1 MRRIF
6 FYGIILSVGFLLS
19 STASMAAEEIRIG
32 YIISLT
38 GPAAY
43 DGKILV
49 SGATV
54 AVNQINAAGG
64 IFGRPL
70 KLLAEDQKGVPAEGV
85 NTAVKLTDRDKVH
98 VLIQQGNSSIC
109 LAIGE
114 YVRKM
119 ENPVPLLTGLC
130 TAPKLTRVGNAWFF
144 RSCQNSLMEGPSFVK
159 HWVQNLKVKKV
170 SFLAANDDWGRATVE
185 TYSEEL
191 KKMGGEVV
199 SVDYFRSGDFDF
211 SPYLTK
217 IKAKKPEALDI
228 IARAEVGAR
237 ISLQFVEL
245 GMDKLMIQLGSDGQV
260 SDDFI
265 KLGGKAVEGLWVMS
279 RYEPTLPGPRNEQF
293 IKQYLPLMSQQPDQ
307 KSQAGYDDV
316 YIVAEAMKR
325 AGSTAPDKIQE
336 ALKKTDYQG
345 LASRILFDKN
355 HQAHPD
361 LLISQIRDGKRQV
374 VTRVSTQDVDFE
386 R

>member
-1 MRRIF
+1 MKRF
-6 FYGIILSVGFLLS
+6 SLCSVLIAAVLFLTITTS
-19 STASMAAEEIRIG
+19 QAAEEIRIG
-32 YIISLT
+32 FISSLT

-43 DGKILV
+43 DGKILT

-64 IFGRPL
+64 VLGRTL
-70 KLLAEDQKGVPAEGV
+70 KLLTEDQKGVPAEGV
-85 NTAVKLTDRDKVH
+85 NAAVKLTDRDKVH
-98 VLIQQGNSSIC
+98 ALIQQGNSSIC

-114 YVRKM
+114 HVRKM
-119 ENPVPLLTGLC
+119 DNPVPLLTGLC
-130 TAPKLTRVGNAWFF
+130 TAPKLTKVGNSWFF

-170 SFLAANDDWGRATVE
+170 SFLAANDDWGRSSVE

-191 KKMGGEVV
+191 KKLGGEVV

-211 SPYLTK
+211 APYLTK
-217 IKAKKPEALDI
+217 IKAKKPDAVDI

-237 ISLQFVEL
+237 ISLAFVEL
-245 GMDKLMIQLGSDGQV
+245 GMDKMMIQLGSDGQV

-293 IKQYLPLMSQQPDQ
+293 IKEYMPLMNQLPDQ
-307 KSQAGYDDV
+307 KSQAGYDDI
-316 YIVAEAMKR
+316 YIIADAIKR
-325 AGSTAPDKIQE
+325 AGGTDPNKIRE
-336 ALKKTDYQG
+336 ALQKTDYQG
-345 LASRILFDKN
+345 LASRIAFDKN

-361 LLISQIRDGKRQV
+361 LLISQIRGGKRQV
-374 VTRVSTQDVDFE
+374 MTRVSTVEIDSGK
-386 R
+386 